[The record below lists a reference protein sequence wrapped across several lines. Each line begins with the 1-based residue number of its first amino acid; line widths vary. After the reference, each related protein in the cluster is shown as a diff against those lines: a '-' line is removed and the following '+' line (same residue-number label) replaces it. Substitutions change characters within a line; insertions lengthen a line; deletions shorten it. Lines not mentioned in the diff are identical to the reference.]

1 MGKKVIVKKRLKVRV
16 SSAFLKKHAVKK
28 EGLKKKNDVLVP
40 SKDLKKN
47 INALKKKKKRI
58 VVKKKP
64 KSLPDDTKKKT
75 KMKIIVKKKKSPI
88 KVLKKPKALPDDT
101 KK

>member
-64 KSLPDDTKKKT
+64 KSLPDDTKRKKT
-75 KMKIIVKKKKSPI
+75 KMKIVVKKKSPI
-88 KVLKKPKALPDDT
+88 KVKK
-101 KK
+101 KKRKFFPS